1 MGYLLLDFNN
11 KPRQLD
17 RFVGYLAMVHKDMR
31 LNEQD
36 LHRFTSSLLGYLSH
50 TYPTRMTAQCQHAM
64 SQYMDS
70 ITRELSKKMEIFRC
84 YDIAQLDA
92 VTKVRDK
99 CDNSASGQHNIP
111 RTSRRRFQSEKE
123 IRDNLISVNS
133 IILLSYSPSYRK
145 VRDETFR

>member
-92 VTKVRDK
+92 VTKRS
-99 CDNSASGQHNIP
+99 CGEGAGSSSTPRYSARLRCIGAKGRSSG
-111 RTSRRRFQSEKE
+111 TSTWTSG
-123 IRDNLISVNS
+123 
-133 IILLSYSPSYRK
+133 
-145 VRDETFR
+145 